1 MRKQRTHY
9 DKTFKEN
16 AVKLSLDRKNVSEL
30 AHELGVDPLLLYRWR
45 KEYQQKGETS
55 FPGKGVQSLS
65 EEARRIMELEKRLND
80 SEIELEILKKAL
92 SIISKNGR

>member
-1 MRKQRTHY
+1 MKKERTHY
-9 DKTFKEN
+9 DKTFKEH
-16 AVKLSLDRKNVSEL
+16 AVKLSLERKNVSEL

-45 KEYQQKGETS
+45 KEYQQKGEAR

-65 EEARRIMELEKRLND
+65 EESRRIMELEKRLNE

-92 SIISKNGR
+92 SIISRNGR

>member
-16 AVKLSLDRKNVSEL
+16 AVKLSLERKNVSEL
-30 AHELGVDPLLLYRWR
+30 AQELGVDPLLLYRWR
-45 KEYQQKGETS
+45 KEYQQKGEAR

-65 EEARRIMELEKRLND
+65 EDAQ
-80 SEIELEILKKAL
+80 
-92 SIISKNGR
+92 KNKGIGKTT